1 MQWKGVALTMITVFL
16 LYAKLWVVSFEVLL
30 ELR

>member
-1 MQWKGVALTMITVFL
+1 MEGSCFDNDNCIL